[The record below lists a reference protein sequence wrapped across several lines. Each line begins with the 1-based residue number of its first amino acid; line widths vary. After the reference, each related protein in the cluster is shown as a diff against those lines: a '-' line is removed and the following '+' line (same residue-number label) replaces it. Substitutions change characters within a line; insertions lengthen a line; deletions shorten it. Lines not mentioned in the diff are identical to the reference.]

1 MLFDGLSPI
10 VCGVLGYISIILYDL
25 NNTSHN
31 NDRMQSL
38 HTVGAGLIGLAF
50 FNPVLPGLSE
60 ANSLPTAVRVIAG
73 ILALGFFAL
82 LTVYFTWR
90 LKADEGDKWLFRK
103 KMKVSALFWLACEV
117 LWQFHGADSTFPVGP
132 ITGILFLYLMSQALV
147 YGIYCVIQK
156 KKTTAAM

>member
-1 MLFDGLSPI
+1 MKIPVALTMLASP
-10 VCGVLGYISIILYDL
+10 
-25 NNTSHN
+25 
-31 NDRMQSL
+31 
-38 HTVGAGLIGLAF
+38 F
-50 FNPVLPGLSE
+50 
-60 ANSLPTAVRVIAG
+60 SLPHNERW
-73 ILALGFFAL
+73 ILPIELGFFTL

-90 LKADEGDKWLFRK
+90 LKAEEGDKWLFRK

-117 LWQFHGADSTFPVGP
+117 LRQFHGADSTFPVGP